1 MVALMV
7 AVVVLMVV
15 VVVVWWYG
23 LNFIIIIIIKSFM
36 IVIIMRKSTCKGSLC
51 ECKPV
56 SWSQLLGNDHL
67 VHHTHSKYC
76 DALVMVVVTIMKMT
90 GETTQEVRSNKLK
103 ESLKE

>member
-1 MVALMV
+1 
-7 AVVVLMVV
+7 
-15 VVVVWWYG
+15 
-23 LNFIIIIIIKSFM
+23 M

-76 DALVMVVVTIMKMT
+76 DALGMVVVTIMKMT
-90 GETTQEVRSNKLK
+90 GETTQEVRSNKRLMMMMMNP
-103 ESLKE
+103 ERIIEGIVERIMMAMLMTV